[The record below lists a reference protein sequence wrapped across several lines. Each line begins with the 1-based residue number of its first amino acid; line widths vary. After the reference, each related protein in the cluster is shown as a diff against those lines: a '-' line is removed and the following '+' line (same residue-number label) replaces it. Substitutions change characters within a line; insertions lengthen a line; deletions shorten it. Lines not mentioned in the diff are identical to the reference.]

1 MSTEKQFKMVAKT
14 IFGFEELA
22 MQELKEL
29 GAANIE
35 KGLRAVTFE
44 GDMGFMYKANL
55 SCRTVIKILKPI
67 LEFSAFTEKSLYDGI
82 RKIEWDTIF
91 NLNQTF
97 AIDATVH
104 SEYFTHSLFASQK
117 MKDAIVD
124 QFRDKYN
131 ERPSVNVKNPDIQ
144 LNIHI
149 KEHLVTVSLDSSGE
163 SLNKRGYRM
172 ETNVAPINEVL
183 AAGLVI
189 MSQWDTHVP
198 LLDPMCGS
206 GTILIE
212 AAMIANNIP
221 PSINRSFFN
230 FMNWNDFDKPLFEK
244 IKDNLVQKIK
254 HNPVKIMGYDK
265 DQSVL
270 EKAEATIQKAGLSK
284 YIELK
289 QMNFFQSKKTIEGP
303 LFMIFNPP
311 YNERI
316 DIETETFY
324 KSIGDTF
331 KKNYPGTI
339 AWFVTANLEG
349 LKHVGLKASRRI
361 VVANGQLEGRFAKYE
376 IYEGTKKF
384 VRTEE

>member
-1 MSTEKQFKMVAKT
+1 MSEEKQFKMVAKT
-14 IFGFEELA
+14 IFGFEDLA
-22 MQELKEL
+22 MNELQEL
-29 GAANIE
+29 GAANVE
-35 KGLRAVTFE
+35 KGLRAVTFM
-44 GDMGFMYKANL
+44 GDMGFLYKANL
-55 SCRTVIKILKPI
+55 SCRTIIKILKPI

-82 RKIEWDTIF
+82 RKIEWDTVF
-91 NLNQTF
+91 NINQTF

-104 SEYFTHSLFASQK
+104 SEFFTHSLFVSQK

-131 ERPSVNVKNPDIQ
+131 DRPSVDVKNPDIQ

-163 SLNKRGYRM
+163 SLNKRGYRL

-189 MSQWDTHVP
+189 MSQWDTQVP

-221 PSINRSFFN
+221 PSINRSHFN
-230 FMNWNDFDKPLFEK
+230 FMNWKNFDQPLFEK
-244 IKDNLVQKIK
+244 IKANLMQKIK

-270 EKAEATIQKAGLSK
+270 EKADATIRKAGLSK

-289 QMNFFQSKKTIEGP
+289 QMNFFQSKKTIESP

-331 KKNYPGTI
+331 KKNYPGTT

-376 IYEGTKKF
+376 IYEGSKK
-384 VRTEE
+384 VIKES